1 MNLEKYLIKRIAE
14 DQTNLRKER
23 SQLSTS
29 STYVNERDIQ
39 KYLWE
44 YEKMEAERNK
54 NDLLKNYQRF
64 VNTTTSYESRKD
76 RMSRLNTAAI
86 GICAEGGEFAE
97 IVKKILFQGKPL
109 TNDAKVHMKKELG
122 DVMWYIVQ
130 GCYGLDID
138 LETVIKENIKKLE
151 TRYPNG
157 FEMIRSENRNEGDI

>member
-1 MNLEKYLIKRIAE
+1 MNLEKYLFKRIAE
-14 DQTNLRKER
+14 DQINLRKER

-76 RMSRLNTAAI
+76 RMTRLNTAAI

-151 TRYPNG
+151 ARYPNG